1 MPVSFNSIPANWKMP
16 LYWVEVDPSMAGY
29 PRSRLTSL
37 LFGLMSADGTAL
49 PNVPI
54 PVPSQADARQLFGY
68 GSMLDGMVE
77 TFTKNNFAQELW
89 VVPIEEATAGVP
101 ATGAIDRDDA
111 SDFRRH
117 AAGLYR
123 GPQGAGGASRLAR
136 TWPTPRRRS
145 RTAINA
151 DPSMPVT
158 ALVGTL
164 GALDLTCEVQGRRGQ
179 RDRRALRLW
188 RRAGGGAGAGRAG
201 HHRAAQQQAGGR
213 RRARLI

>member
-77 TFTKNNFAQELW
+77 SFTNNNFAQELW
-89 VVPIEEATAGVP
+89 VRYNVELEGV
-101 ATGAIDRDDA
+101 DVWQRLLD
-111 SDFRRH
+111 
-117 AAGLYR
+117 
-123 GPQGAGGASRLAR
+123 QG
-136 TWPTPRRRS
+136 T
-145 RTAINA
+145 
-151 DPSMPVT
+151 DPVT
-158 ALVGTL
+158 GP
-164 GALDLTCEVQGRRGQ
+164 DRHRRFIHDYG
-179 RDRRALRLW
+179 
-188 RRAGGGAGAGRAG
+188 
-201 HHRAAQQQAGGR
+201 
-213 RRARLI
+213 ARL